1 MSDVDEIA
9 KQVSCTDCVNAL
21 LHCYGAWHQFDR
33 YYKDGAFDD
42 CSRQRNELVL
52 CGKLKV
58 AGPEEKREI
67 LRELVRKEGSP
78 TEGVIWPAK
87 RRVVLTTPA
96 AGAAGAAAAAPT
108 SAATEPR

>member
-33 YYKDGAFDD
+33 YYKDGTFDD
-42 CSRQRNELVL
+42 CTRQRNELVL

-58 AGPEEKREI
+58 AGPEEKRVSALLV
-67 LRELVRKEGSP
+67 LRSHLLKQLPFANASRGLASCSYMLLP
-78 TEGVIWPAK
+78 
-87 RRVVLTTPA
+87 
-96 AGAAGAAAAAPT
+96 
-108 SAATEPR
+108 